1 LPIPVE
7 ADCTAA
13 VVVVP
18 PHIGAYTVRDVEPVP
33 PFATTTGDVR
43 FTVFVP
49 DRLRPVP
56 VATGAC
62 HDGREDAPVDVST
75 YPVVEK
81 PVVAACMVPVAVVPP
96 HMGAYAVVV
105 WNPVPPLAT
114 VRALVN
120 DSEAPDM
127 DVVATNAPVMFVVPP
142 VGARVRVPVAPTVTL
157 PLDATPMVA
166 VCVTSYANV
175 AWGDVVV
182 VTTMPEENELE
193 GDCHVGSED
202 APVDVKMYP
211 ALPIPVFADCH
222 RPVVVVPPHMGA

>member
-1 LPIPVE
+1 ME

-49 DRLRPVP
+49 DRFMPVP
-56 VATGAC
+56 AATGAC
-62 HDGREDAPVDVST
+62 HDGSEDAPVDVST

-81 PVVAACMVPVAVVPP
+81 PVVAACIAPVAVVPP

-142 VGARVRVPVAPTVTL
+142 DGAMVRLPVADTDTVTL
-157 PLDATPMVA
+157 FE
-166 VCVTSYANV
+166 TS
-175 AWGDVVV
+175 
-182 VTTMPEENELE
+182 
-193 GDCHVGSED
+193 
-202 APVDVKMYP
+202 
-211 ALPIPVFADCH
+211 
-222 RPVVVVPPHMGA
+222 